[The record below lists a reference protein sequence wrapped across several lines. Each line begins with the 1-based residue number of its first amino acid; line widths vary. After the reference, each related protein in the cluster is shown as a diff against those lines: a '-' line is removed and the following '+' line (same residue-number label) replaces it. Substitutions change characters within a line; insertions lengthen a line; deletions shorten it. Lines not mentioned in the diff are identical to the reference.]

1 MSDKNYVQMF
11 EEGNKNQKDL
21 LGGKGA
27 NLAEMTNLGIPVPPG
42 FTITTEA
49 CMQYFSNRD
58 RKAFMESIMK
68 QVSDHIK
75 KVEAKSGKKF
85 GDEENPLLF
94 SVRSGAKFSMPGM
107 MDTVLNLGL
116 NDKVLSGLIIKAN
129 ERTALDSYRR
139 LLQMFG
145 DVVLGIDQQ
154 LFHHA
159 LDSVKAENKVR
170 QDVELTAAMLKEVIK
185 KYKKIYADEKKTLP
199 EAVHEQLRLAIEAV
213 FKSWNTERAIIY
225 RKINNIP
232 DNLGTAVNVQAM
244 VMGNMNDKS
253 GSGVGFTRNPATGEK
268 KFYGEYLLNAQGEDV
283 VAGIRTPKPAEEL
296 AKEMP
301 ACYKEL
307 IAIADKL
314 EKHYRDV
321 QDIEFT
327 IEDSKLYMLQCR
339 NGKRTGKAA
348 VIIAMDMLD
357 EKIVT
362 EEEALLQ
369 IDPNLLD
376 QLLHNIFDAAEKKKA
391 IKENRLL
398 GKGLAASP
406 GAASGRIY
414 FTPEE
419 VISQAKTGNVILA
432 RPETSPDDVGGMVV
446 CQGIVTGKGG
456 LTSHAAVVARGMGK
470 PCVSAFEAGRFDAK
484 AKVLVVAGKTVREGD
499 SVSIDGSTGEVFVG
513 EIKTTP
519 SDIITGKKTPF
530 SERYMK
536 LMKLADKHRKLGVR
550 TNADNPRDSKVARDL
565 GAEGIGLCRTEH
577 MFFEDRL
584 PYMREMILA
593 DNEKDRR
600 KALAKLLPMQREDFV
615 GMFRIMKDLPVVI
628 RLLDPPLHEFLPH
641 NAYEIEELSKTSGF
655 SVQKIH
661 ERSEQLKESNPML
674 GHRGCRLLLTYKEIC
689 EIQARAIFEAACELL
704 KKEKITVVPEVM
716 IPVVA
721 FEREV
726 EDLRIVIDR
735 VADDVM
741 KEQKV
746 KFNYT
751 VGTMIETPRACVRAA
766 QIAQHADFFSFGT
779 NDLTQMTSGLSRD
792 DAGVFLAKY
801 KEMGIISTDPFKT
814 IDQEGV
820 GDLIKMCVER
830 ARKVKPAIKIGI
842 CGEQGG
848 DPASIEFCHKV
859 GLNYVSCS
867 PFRVPTARLAAA
879 QAQIRATKA

>member
-1 MSDKNYVQMF
+1 MPDKKYVQMF
-11 EEGNKNQKDL
+11 EEGNRNQKDL

-49 CMQYFSNRD
+49 CIEYFGHKD
-58 RKAFMESIMK
+58 RTAFMETVMK
-68 QVSDHIK
+68 QANDHIK
-75 KVEAKSGKKF
+75 KVEEKSGKKF
-85 GDEENPLLF
+85 GNDENPLLF

-116 NDKVLSGLIIKAN
+116 NDRVLHGLVKKAN
-129 ERTALDSYRR
+129 ERTAYDSYRR

-145 DVVLGIDQQ
+145 DVVLGIDHEF
-154 LFHHA
+154 FHHA
-159 LDSVKAENKVR
+159 LDAVKAENNVNL
-170 QDVELTAAMLKEVIK
+170 DVELTADMLKDVVK
-185 KYKKIYADEKKTLP
+185 RYKKIYKDEKKELP
-199 EAVHEQLRLAIEAV
+199 DAVHEQLRLAVEAV

-307 IAIADKL
+307 MAIADKL
-314 EKHYRDV
+314 ERHYKDV

-327 IEDSKLYMLQCR
+327 IENSKLYMLQCR
-339 NGKRTGKAA
+339 NGKRTGKAD

-357 EKIVT
+357 EKILT
-362 EEEALLQ
+362 EEEAILQ

-376 QLLHNIFDAAEKKKA
+376 QLLHNIFDEDEKKKA

-406 GAASGRIY
+406 GAASGKIY
-414 FTPEE
+414 FTPDE
-419 VISQAKTGNVILA
+419 VIAQAKKGKVILA

-446 CQGIVTGKGG
+446 CQGILTGKGG

-470 PCVSAFEAGRFDAK
+470 PCVSAFEAGKFDSK
-484 AKVLVVAGKTVREGD
+484 AKTLIVAGKTIREGD
-499 SVSIDGSTGEVFVG
+499 MVSIDGSTGEVFLG
-513 EIKTTP
+513 EIKTSP
-519 SDIITGKKTPF
+519 SDIISGKKTAF
-530 SERYMK
+530 SERYQRMMK
-536 LMKLADKHRKLGVR
+536 IADKHRKLGVR

-593 DNEKDRR
+593 DNETDRR

-641 NAYEIEELSKTSGF
+641 DAKEIEELSKSSGIL
-655 SVQKIH
+655 VKKIH

-689 EIQARAIFEAACELL
+689 EMQARAIFEAACELV
-704 KKEKITVVPEVM
+704 KNEKLNVVPEVM

-726 EDLRIVIDR
+726 KDLRIVIEK
-735 VADDVM
+735 VAADVM
-741 KEQKV
+741 KVQKV

-751 VGTMIETPRACVRAA
+751 VGTMIETPRACVRADQMA
-766 QIAQHADFFSFGT
+766 KHADFFSFGT
-779 NDLTQMTSGLSRD
+779 NDLTQMTGGLSRD

-801 KEMGIISTDPFKT
+801 KEMGIISQDPFKT

-830 ARKVKPAIKIGI
+830 GRKVKPAIKIGI

-848 DPASIEFCHKV
+848 DPASIDFCHKA

-879 QAQIRATKA
+879 QAQIKVKK